1 MKTIITVLVGI
12 ASLVPVIGSA
22 AFGDPLADKAIR
34 DILEGFIQAV
44 MYIGVVALAA
54 FIVWTGFLFVA
65 AQGSE
70 DGLRKAK
77 QMAIWVSIGGA
88 IILGMWLIYTLVDNT
103 LASLSS
109 AGVLIIVGAFLAYVL
124 FKKK

>member
-1 MKTIITVLVGI
+1 MRTLIVV
-12 ASLVPVIGSA
+12 AIGAISSIPLISSA
-22 AFGDPLADKAIR
+22 AFGDPLANKAIA
-34 DILEGFIQAV
+34 DMVKGFIQAV
-44 MYIGVVALAA
+44 MYIGTVALAT

-65 AQGSE
+65 AQGSRQ
-70 DGLRKAK
+70 GLQKAK

-103 LASLSS
+103 LTSLSS
-109 AGVLIIVGAFLAYVL
+109 VGVLILVGAFLAYVL